1 MTRRGFFITGTD
13 TGVGK
18 TVVSCALVRELRSA
32 GYEVGVMKPVETGV
46 SAAGPLDALALWEAA
61 GQRDPLSEVCP
72 FRYELPAAP
81 SVAAHAEAS
90 AVSLET
96 IRASF
101 DRIASSSRVMVVEGA
116 GGLLVPV
123 SERVDMG
130 QLAHELDLSLVLVA
144 RSTLGTINH
153 TLLTL
158 AEVERRALP
167 LAGVVISHSA
177 GRISTADASNLEFL
191 RQRLGCKLVGEIP
204 PLDPGELPSPG
215 ALKLEALVAALAA

>member
-1 MTRRGFFITGTD
+1 
-13 TGVGK
+13 
-18 TVVSCALVRELRSA
+18 
-32 GYEVGVMKPVETGV
+32 
-46 SAAGPLDALALWEAA
+46 
-61 GQRDPLSEVCP
+61 
-72 FRYELPAAP
+72 
-81 SVAAHAEAS
+81 
-90 AVSLET
+90 
-96 IRASF
+96 
-101 DRIASSSRVMVVEGA
+101 MVVEGA

-158 AEVERRALP
+158 SEVERRGLP

-191 RQRLGCKLVGEIP
+191 RQRLGGKLVGEIP
-204 PLDPGELPSPG
+204 PLDPGELPPPG
-215 ALKLEALVAALAA
+215 ALKLEALIAALAG

>member
-18 TVVSCALVRELRSA
+18 TVVACALVRELRSA

-46 SAAGPLDALALWEAA
+46 GPAGPLDALALSEAA
-61 GQRDPLSEVCP
+61 GQRDPLSDVCP

-81 SVAAHAEAS
+81 SVAAHAEAL

-96 IRASF
+96 IRSSF
-101 DRIASSSRVMVVEGA
+101 DRIASRSRLMVVEGA

-123 SERVDMG
+123 SERLDMG
-130 QLAHELDLSLVLVA
+130 RLAQELDLSLVVVA

-158 AEVERRALP
+158 SEAARRELP

-177 GRISTADASNLEFL
+177 GRISAADATNLEFL
-191 RQRLGCKLVGEIP
+191 RQRLGDKLVGEIP
-204 PLDPGELPSPG
+204 PLDRGERPAPG
-215 ALKLEALVAALAA
+215 ALEIESLLSALED